1 MNLLQLIIL
10 IAAVI
15 YSTLIVWNELPLEIT
30 WVIIK
35 MFMLIVKLFLVLAVA
50 AVAYIFA
57 GRMKKSSRT
66 HAS

>member
-15 YSTLIVWNELPLEIT
+15 CSALIVWNELPLEIP

-57 GRMKKSSRT
+57 GRQKKSS
-66 HAS
+66 

>member
-1 MNLLQLIIL
+1 MNLLQLFIL

-15 YSTLIVWNELPLEIT
+15 CSALIVWHELPLEIP
-30 WVIIK
+30 WVIFK

-57 GRMKKSSRT
+57 GRMKKSSRS